1 MALVR
6 AVYRDGKLELLD
18 RVDLQD
24 GQEVQL
30 QIVKLPPIQ
39 HTIQN
44 AVNPIVAAIESQLQS
59 YAKHTSLR
67 DAAGDML
74 VHFNFTEVGLDE
86 AATQQALDQALT
98 GKRPL
103 SEIIL
108 EERREGR

>member
-39 HTIQN
+39 N
-44 AVNPIVAAIESQLQS
+44 AVNPIAAAIESQLQS